1 MIALKLQVT
10 DTDNEKKAAACHL
23 AVAGRDELRTPGD
36 ANVREFVN
44 AMRQCAPKRHQLTP

>member
-36 ANVREFVN
+36 ARVREFVN
-44 AMRQCAPKRHQLTP
+44 AMQQCAPKRH